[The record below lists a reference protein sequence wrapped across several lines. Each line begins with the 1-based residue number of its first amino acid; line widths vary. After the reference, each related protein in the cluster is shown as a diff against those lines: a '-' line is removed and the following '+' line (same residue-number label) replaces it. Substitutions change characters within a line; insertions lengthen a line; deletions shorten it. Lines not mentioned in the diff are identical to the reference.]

1 MSLDL
6 APILE
11 GWNES
16 SNSGL
21 AVRIIEGLDGRPK
34 IQLRV
39 EMGLG
44 VMQMELTG
52 RPDGLRP
59 FGYESLL
66 DYHQANLQ
74 EHLRRYGNDRD
85 FVLDRRECAAL
96 QAESMQYYYR
106 RLSCLEL
113 GEYEQAIRD
122 ADHNLAI
129 LDLLKNYAAHREDW
143 LSSEQYRAF
152 ILSHRIKAQAMACL
166 QQNNVSGALQ
176 CIADGIA
183 AIEEVFEGYGRSD
196 LIEESVEIA
205 FLKSLRQAIQG
216 QYPPSL
222 REQLEKELQEAIAAE
237 QFERAAELR
246 DRLRNLGYL

>member
-6 APILE
+6 GPILE
-11 GWNES
+11 GWDENP
-16 SNSGL
+16 NSGL
-21 AVRIIEGLDGRPK
+21 AVRMIEGLDGRPK
-34 IQLRV
+34 IQLRI

-66 DYHQANLQ
+66 DYYQAKLE
-74 EHLRRYGNDRD
+74 EHRRRYGSDQD
-85 FVLDRRECAAL
+85 FVLDRRDCAAL

-113 GEYEQAIRD
+113 GEYVQAIRD

-129 LDLLKNYAAHREDW
+129 LDLLKDYAAHREDW
-143 LSSEQYRAF
+143 LASEQYRAF
-152 ILSHRIKAQAMACL
+152 ILSHRVKAQALACL
-166 QQNNVSGALQ
+166 QQNDVAGALQ
-176 CIADGIA
+176 CIAEGIA
-183 AIEEVFEGYGRSD
+183 AIEEIFEGYGRRD
-196 LIEESVEIA
+196 LSEESVEIA
-205 FLKSLRQAIQG
+205 FLKNLRQAIQG
-216 QYPPSL
+216 HRPPTL
-222 REQLEKELQEAIAAE
+222 RERLEQELQEAIAAE

-246 DRLRNLGYL
+246 DQLRRLQQT